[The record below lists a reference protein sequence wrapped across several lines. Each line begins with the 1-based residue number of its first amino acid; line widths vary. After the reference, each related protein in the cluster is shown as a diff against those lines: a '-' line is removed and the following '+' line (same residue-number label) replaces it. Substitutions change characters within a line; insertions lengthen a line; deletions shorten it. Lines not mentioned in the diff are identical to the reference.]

1 MTPNRPEPAPEN
13 PIVREALRVYQ
24 RYAREVV
31 ERFDFCPWATRA
43 RREGAAEPHVLLG
56 DDPRDF
62 SASLTLIAE
71 LAARPQISVG
81 LLIYPRFDL
90 GRLDFE
96 HFVRRLR
103 QADSERH
110 EPGKVP
116 FAMAA
121 FHPQAEPALDDAER
135 MVPFLRRSPD
145 PTIQLVRSDALSA
158 VRGTPSGG
166 TALVEV
172 WMLSAAGL
180 AKEEELG
187 VRDRIALNNLKT
199 VREVGPAAI
208 ERVLVDIE
216 HDRATSYARLGL
228 PPRIAVNDPTRA

>member
-1 MTPNRPEPAPEN
+1 MTPDRPHPTPED
-13 PIVREALRVYQ
+13 PIVREALRVYD

-43 RREGAAEPHVLLG
+43 RREGAVEPRVLLG
-56 DDPRDF
+56 RDPNDF
-62 SASLTLIAE
+62 SASLTLISE
-71 LAARPQISVG
+71 LAARARITVG
-81 LLIYPRFDL
+81 LLIYPAFDM

-103 QADSERH
+103 QADAERH
-110 EPGKVP
+110 EPGCVP

-121 FHPQAEPALDDAER
+121 FHPHAEPVLDDAER

-180 AKEEELG
+180 AKEDAPD
-187 VRDRIALNNLKT
+187 VRERIALHNLKT
-199 VREVGPAAI
+199 VRELGPDTVEAVLADI
-208 ERVLVDIE
+208 ER
-216 HDRATSYARLGL
+216 DRATSYANLGL
-228 PPRIAVNDPTRA
+228 PPRVTVNDPTRA

>member
-1 MTPNRPEPAPEN
+1 LTPDRPQLAPEDEV
-13 PIVREALRVYQ
+13 VREVIRIYQ

-56 DDPRDF
+56 DDPNDF
-62 SASLTLIAE
+62 SASLQLIDA

-81 LLIYPRFDL
+81 LLVYPRFRL

-103 QADSERH
+103 KADGDRY
-110 EPGKVP
+110 EPGDLP

-121 FHPQAEPALDDAER
+121 FHPHAEPDLSDAER

-145 PTIQLVRSDALSA
+145 PTIQLVRCDALSA
-158 VRGTPSGG
+158 VRGEPTNG
-166 TALVEV
+166 TSLVEV
-172 WMLSAAGL
+172 WMLSPAGL
-180 AKEEELG
+180 AKEEALG
-187 VRDRIALNNLKT
+187 VRERIALNNLKT
-199 VREVGPAAI
+199 VREVGPSAVETVLADI
-208 ERVLVDIE
+208 ER
-216 HDRATSYARLGL
+216 DREETYARLGL
-228 PPRIAVNDPTRA
+228 PPRAGVSDPSTR

>member
-1 MTPNRPEPAPEN
+1 M
-13 PIVREALRVYQ
+13 REALRVYD

-43 RREGAAEPHVLLG
+43 RREGAAEPHVLL
-56 DDPRDF
+56 DRDPNEF
-62 SASLTLIAE
+62 SASLSLIAA
-71 LAARPQISVG
+71 LAGRPNITVG
-81 LLIYPRFDL
+81 LLIYPYFDM

-103 QADSERH
+103 QADAERH
-110 EPGKVP
+110 EPGCVP

-121 FHPQAEPALDDAER
+121 FHPQADPALDDAER

-145 PTIQLVRSDALSA
+145 PTIQLVRCDALSA
-158 VRGTPSGG
+158 VRGTPNGG

-180 AKEEELG
+180 AKEEAPD
-187 VRDRIALNNLKT
+187 VRERIALNNLKT

-208 ERVLVDIE
+208 EAVLADIE
-216 HDRATSYARLGL
+216 RDRATCYAELGL
-228 PPRIAVNDPTRA
+228 PPRIAVNKPTRA